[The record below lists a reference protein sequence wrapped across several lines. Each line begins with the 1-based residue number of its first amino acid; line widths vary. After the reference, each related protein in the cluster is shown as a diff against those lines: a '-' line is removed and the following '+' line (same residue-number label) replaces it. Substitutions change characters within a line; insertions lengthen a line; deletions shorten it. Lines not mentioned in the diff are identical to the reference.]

1 MQHKH
6 VYQVSR
12 ISSILTWHV
21 DLTCFWYSMWYFEI
35 FGSLNL
41 QDQEYLVYF
50 SFATKGK
57 YLIIFLSK

>member
-6 VYQVSR
+6 VCQVSR

-21 DLTCFWYSMWYFEI
+21 DPTCFWYMWYFEI

-41 QDQEYLVYF
+41 KDQEYPVYY

-57 YLIIFLSK
+57 YLIIFVSK

>member
-6 VYQVSR
+6 LCQVSR

-21 DLTCFWYSMWYFEI
+21 DPTCFWYSMWYFEI
-35 FGSLNL
+35 FGSLNH
-41 QDQEYLVYF
+41 QDQEYHVYF

-57 YLIIFLSK
+57 YLIIFFSK